1 MVMPQ
6 AEAPAEGSPTG
17 LPQATPDEPASEAGA
32 TGDSPNG
39 KPEGGPS
46 GVGPA
51 DGEQQQTEDG
61 PPAWAGVSTLDEVL
75 ALDEIKSHVDAAV
88 AEGREAGSR
97 EMQSQLQPIL
107 NKHEE
112 YLGKIDLA
120 LTNFGTSWNKI
131 ANSGEFT
138 PEDLS
143 KVLQGNAA
151 AFTALVGLQATEGE
165 WMGLKTV
172 FREVGDQLGDKEL
185 GKEFVMRA
193 DNLKN
198 GLTDPTIYKDFIVR
212 VSAAAVKSMK
222 FQLDEANAH
231 IARIETQDGDDK
243 RKERGQ
249 NPARPTGSGGRGIST
264 DSQDRLDRLSMG
276 EDKHGQKATDED
288 RAWISKL
295 GN

>member
-6 AEAPAEGSPTG
+6 AQASAEGSPAG
-17 LPQATPDEPASEAGA
+17 LPEATPPEPAAEAGA

-51 DGEQQQTEDG
+51 DENQQQTEDG

-75 ALDEIKSHVDAAV
+75 ALDDVKRHVDSVV
-88 AEGREAGSR
+88 AEGHKAGSR

-120 LTNFGTSWNKI
+120 LTNFGTSWNQI
-131 ANSGEFT
+131 ANSGQFT

-165 WMGLKTV
+165 WMGLKTAM
-172 FREVGDQLGDKEL
+172 REL
-185 GKEFVMRA
+185 GKQSGDAKLGDEFTVRA
-193 DNLKN
+193 ENLKN
-198 GLTDPTIYKDFIVR
+198 GLTDPTFYSDLVSR
-212 VSAAAVKSMK
+212 VSAAAVSAMK
-222 FQLDEANAH
+222 GKLDEANAH

-243 RKERGQ
+243 RKARGQ
-249 NPARPTGSGGRGIST
+249 NPARPTGSGGRAVST
-264 DSQDRLDRLSMG
+264 DNQSRLDRLF
-276 EDKHGQKATDED
+276 EDDGKNATVED

-295 GN
+295 GE

>member
-39 KPEGGPS
+39 KPEGGTS

-51 DGEQQQTEDG
+51 DENQQQIEDG

-75 ALDEIKSHVDAAV
+75 ALDDVKSRVDAAV
-88 AEGREAGSR
+88 AEGREVGSR

-112 YLGKIDLA
+112 YLGRIDLA

-151 AFTALVGLQATEGE
+151 AFNALVGLQATEGE
-165 WMGLKTV
+165 WMGLKTAM
-172 FREVGDQLGDKEL
+172 REL
-185 GKEFVMRA
+185 GKQSGDTKLGDEFTVRA
-193 DNLKN
+193 ENLKN
-198 GLTDPTIYKDFIVR
+198 GLTDPTFYSDLVSR
-212 VSAAAVKSMK
+212 VSASAVSAMK
-222 FQLDEANAH
+222 AKLDEANAH

-249 NPARPTGSGGRGIST
+249 VPARPTGSGGRAVST
-264 DSQDRLDRLSMG
+264 DSQSRLDRLFDEG
-276 EDKHGQKATDED
+276 GKNATVED

-295 GN
+295 GE

>member
-1 MVMPQ
+1 MVMPH
-6 AEAPAEGSPTG
+6 AEAPAEGSPKG
-17 LPQATPDEPASEAGA
+17 LPEATPDEPASEAGA

-75 ALDEIKSHVDAAV
+75 ALDDVKSRVDAAV
-88 AEGREAGSR
+88 AEGREVGSR

-165 WMGLKTV
+165 WMGLKTAM
-172 FREVGDQLGDKEL
+172 REL
-185 GKEFVMRA
+185 GKQSGDTKLGDEFTVRA
-193 DNLKN
+193 ENLKN
-198 GLTDPTIYKDFIVR
+198 GLTDPTFYSDLVSR
-212 VSAAAVKSMK
+212 VGAAAVSKMK
-222 FQLDEANAH
+222 TRLDEAEAEV
-231 IARIETQDGDDK
+231 ARMKVERGDDQ
-243 RKERGQ
+243 RTERGQ
-249 NPARPTGSGGRGIST
+249 VPARPTGSGGRAVST
-264 DSQDRLDRLSMG
+264 DSQSRLDRLVDDG
-276 EDKHGQKATDED
+276 GRNATAED
-288 RAWISKL
+288 REWISKL
-295 GN
+295 GE